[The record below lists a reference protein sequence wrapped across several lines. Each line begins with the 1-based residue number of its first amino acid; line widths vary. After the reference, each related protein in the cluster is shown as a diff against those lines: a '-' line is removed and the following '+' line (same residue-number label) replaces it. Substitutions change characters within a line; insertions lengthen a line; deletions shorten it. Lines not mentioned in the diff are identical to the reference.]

1 MFIGPGFFLVVVL
14 PCETFTVDLPVKWKV
29 KGEWH
34 EDRRTRRRDRRTH
47 QDDPVLGIRGP
58 SARTGPHTIGL
69 PQLHPDA
76 TSRLSFIRQAQTAG
90 FTLRQIGQILD
101 TSDGGAAPCEHVT
114 GAVSARLAEIDARIV
129 ELQATRTR
137 LQHLARR
144 AKTQDPAAC
153 EGICSIIA

>member
-1 MFIGPGFFLVVVL
+1 MKIGELADETGVSTKTIRFWESEGLL
-14 PCETFTVDLPVKWKV
+14 PEP
-29 KGEWH
+29 
-34 EDRRTRRRDRRTH
+34 DRT
-47 QDDPVLGIRGP
+47 P
-58 SARTGPHTIGL
+58 SGYRNYT
-69 PQLHPDA
+69 PDA
-76 TSRLSFIRQAQTAG
+76 ASRLSFIRHAQTAG

-101 TSDGGAAPCEHVT
+101 ISDGGAPPCEHVA

-129 ELQATRTR
+129 ELQATRTQ

>member
-1 MFIGPGFFLVVVL
+1 MKIGELAEETGVPTKTIRFWESEGLL
-14 PCETFTVDLPVKWKV
+14 PEP
-29 KGEWH
+29 
-34 EDRRTRRRDRRTH
+34 DRT
-47 QDDPVLGIRGP
+47 P
-58 SARTGPHTIGL
+58 SGYRNYT
-69 PQLHPDA
+69 PDA
-76 TSRLSFIRQAQTAG
+76 ASRLGFIRHAQTAG

-101 TSDGGAAPCEHVT
+101 ISDGGAPPCEHVA

-144 AKTQDPAAC
+144 SKTQDPAAC

>member
-1 MFIGPGFFLVVVL
+1 MKIGELADETGVPTKTIRFWEFEGLL
-14 PCETFTVDLPVKWKV
+14 PEP
-29 KGEWH
+29 
-34 EDRRTRRRDRRTH
+34 DRT
-47 QDDPVLGIRGP
+47 P
-58 SARTGPHTIGL
+58 SGYRNYT
-69 PQLHPDA
+69 PDA
-76 TSRLSFIRQAQTAG
+76 ASRLSFIRQAQTAG

-101 TSDGGAAPCEHVT
+101 ISDGGAAPCEHVT